1 MELLSLK
8 ERRAQ
13 TLLIRYQ
20 LDVDKLL
27 AVLVE
32 KGKSSLFT
40 EAVVT
45 VVEHLDIDLPPISSS
60 TITCDYA

>member
-8 ERRAQ
+8 EHRAL

-20 LDVDKLL
+20 FDVEKLL

-32 KGKSSLFT
+32 KGKSFLFT

-45 VVEHLDIDLPPISSS
+45 VVEHLDNDVPPISSS

>member
-8 ERRAQ
+8 EHRAQ

-20 LDVDKLL
+20 LDVEKLL

-32 KGKSSLFT
+32 KGKSFLFT

-45 VVEHLDIDLPPISSS
+45 VFEHLDNDVPLISSS
-60 TITCDYA
+60 TITCDHA

>member
-1 MELLSLK
+1 
-8 ERRAQ
+8 
-13 TLLIRYQ
+13 
-20 LDVDKLL
+20 LDVEKLL

-32 KGKSSLFT
+32 KGKSFLFT

-45 VVEHLDIDLPPISSS
+45 VFEHLDNDVPLISSS

>member
-8 ERRAQ
+8 EHRAQ

-20 LDVDKLL
+20 LDVYKLL

-32 KGKSSLFT
+32 EGKSSLFT

-45 VVEHLDIDLPPISSS
+45 VVKHLDIDLPPILSS